1 MKSKNLLIK
10 MNLKCN
16 NKSNQIIV
24 KLNKNELIFKNF
36 RNSKVPILLNFIFPI
51 FYLYIYTHIH
61 AKRTFYEFKITEIMI

>member
-10 MNLKCN
+10 MNLKC

-36 RNSKVPILLNFIFPI
+36 RNSKVPILLNFIFSI

>member
-1 MKSKNLLIK
+1 

-51 FYLYIYTHIH
+51 FYLYLHSH
-61 AKRTFYEFKITEIMI
+61 PRKENFL

>member
-51 FYLYIYTHIH
+51 FYLYIYIH

>member
-1 MKSKNLLIK
+1 
-10 MNLKCN
+10 MNLKC

-36 RNSKVPILLNFIFPI
+36 RNSKVPILLNFIFSI